1 MTDGD
6 DRDRGVLSPADRQ
19 FLRSPE
25 EYSRQAT
32 HEREKAI
39 RERVWNAILD
49 FELLANMPPEQRQ
62 RVLASDDP
70 YDEQH
75 KPASHMEFEVGLTWM
90 IAFAHQLAT
99 DLGTPVEPLPPD
111 NTYKSRDFER
121 RLQDG
126 LERAYVEEN
135 LVLEDLTL
143 QIDAQKVP
151 GLNTIRERLEGGRS
165 PSPQTIQYLLETDE
179 IELKDYLEFLA
190 EQLDVEPHW
199 QSDADEQETEE

>member
-62 RVLASDDP
+62 RVLGSDDP

-75 KPASHMEFEVGLTWM
+75 KPAPHMEFEVGLTWM

-99 DLGTPVEPLPPD
+99 DLGTPVEPLPPG
-111 NTYKSRDFER
+111 NTYKSRDFEI
-121 RLQDG
+121 RLQEG

-135 LVLEDLTL
+135 LVLEDLSL

-179 IELKDYLEFLA
+179 IELREYLEFLA
-190 EQLDVEPHW
+190 EQLDVEPDW
-199 QSDADEQETEE
+199 QGNDEQETEE

>member
-111 NTYKSRDFER
+111 NTYKSRDFEI

>member
-1 MTDGD
+1 MTNGD
-6 DRDRGVLSPADRQ
+6 DRERGVLSSADRQ

-39 RERVWNAILD
+39 RKRVWNAILD
-49 FELLANMPPEQRQ
+49 FELLANMPREQRQ
-62 RVLASDDP
+62 RVLGSDDP
-70 YDEQH
+70 FDEQH
-75 KPASHMEFEVGLTWM
+75 KPASHMEFEVGLAWM
-90 IAFAHQLAT
+90 IAFSHQLAT
-99 DLGTPVEPLPPD
+99 DLGTPIERSPD
-111 NTYKSRDFER
+111 NMHKSRSFEIH
-121 RLQDG
+121 LQEG

-135 LVLEDLTL
+135 LVVEDLTL

-179 IELKDYLEFLA
+179 IELKEYLEFLA

-199 QSDADEQETEE
+199 EGDADDQETEE